1 MSELAA
7 RKTPIT
13 PDDLKSALS
22 MAWKLK
28 FGECPPTNA
37 IELLMSQSALE
48 TAAWVSC
55 VAFNLSNVKSNGT
68 DGDWC
73 FFTTTERLLEK
84 DAHAAVAASTAAAP
98 AHLIT
103 TEPDAEGKLKV
114 LFEPRSPVCRFRAF
128 SSLAQGA
135 IWLLDFLEKHYAAAW
150 SFVLDGDLFGFNHAL
165 KEHGFYTA
173 LESAYLSGLAR
184 FFDEYGTP
192 KLDDMSAITDALAS
206 LGYASTSAFQQA
218 MGLTVDN
225 TPGPLTRAK
234 LRWALAHQDP
244 TPEAA

>member
-7 RKTPIT
+7 RKTPIE
-13 PDDLKSALS
+13 PDDIRSALTE
-22 MAWKLK
+22 AWCVK
-28 FGECPPTNA
+28 FGSEPPTNA

-48 TAAWVSC
+48 TGAWKSC
-55 VAFNLSNVKSNGT
+55 VAYNLGNAKFSGT

-73 FFTTTERLLEK
+73 YFTTWENVTPEQC
-84 DAHAAVAASTAAAP
+84 AALVAASTAAAP
-98 AHLIT
+98 VREISPT
-103 TEPDAEGKLKV
+103 KV
-114 LFEPRSPVCRFRAF
+114 VLEPRHPDCRFRAF
-128 SSLAQGA
+128 PSLAQGA
-135 IWLLDFLEKHYAAAW
+135 AWYLNFLATHYAAAW
-150 SFVLDGDLFGFNHAL
+150 DAVLDGDPFAFVHLL
-165 KEHGFYTA
+165 KAHGYFTA
-173 LESAYLSGLAR
+173 DEGQYLQGVAR

-192 KLDDMSAITDALAS
+192 KLADMSAITDALGS
-206 LGYASTSAFQQA
+206 LGYDSTSAFQQA